1 MQINEIYI
9 YSTQSIVRSA
19 ELDYPINTRIIVN
32 LDGSLELG
40 LIKNKVESDS
50 VDKVEFVRLANN
62 EDYLTLCK
70 NCRDAKSILPDIKR
84 EAEKLNLDMKIGFVA
99 YNLDKTKLTVNY
111 TADGRI
117 DFRELVKTLGAKYK
131 VRIEMKQIGYRD
143 EAKII
148 GALGVCGRETCCKSF
163 LSDFDK
169 VSIKMAKNQGI
180 ALNPS
185 RINGMCG
192 RLLCCLKYED
202 EYYAEQQKKMPK
214 INSKITTPDG
224 LGIVDSVDIFK
235 EIVNIKFE
243 KDDSTEVKTYIL
255 DELIKLNKDRRN

>member
-1 MQINEIYI
+1 MQITEIYI
-9 YSTQSIVRSA
+9 YSTQSIVHTL
-19 ELDYPINTRIIVN
+19 ELELPINTRVIVN
-32 LDGSLELG
+32 VDGFLEIG
-40 LIKNKVESDS
+40 IVKNKTESELT
-50 VDKVEFVRLANN
+50 DKVEFVRLATR
-62 EDYLTLCK
+62 EDYLSLCK
-70 NCRDAKSILPDIKR
+70 NCRDAKLVLPEVKR
-84 EAEKLNLDMKIGFVA
+84 EAERLNLDMKIGFVA

-111 TADGRI
+111 TAEGRI

-131 VRIEMKQIGYRD
+131 IRIEMKQIGYRD
-143 EAKII
+143 ETKLI

-202 EYYAEQQKKMPK
+202 EYYTEQQKKMPK
-214 INSKITTPDG
+214 TNSKVATPDG
-224 LGIVDSVDIFK
+224 IGIVDSIDIFK
-235 EIVNIKFE
+235 EIVNVKFE
-243 KDDSTEVKTYIL
+243 KEDSFEIKTYTL
-255 DELIKLNKDRRN
+255 SELNKLN